1 MLGPQTCG
9 VYDFGQRLYPG
20 VRFCNVGTVRP
31 DLLDPHEPDRVA
43 DAVAQLGLAHVVVTS
58 VDRDDLPD
66 RGGGEHFAQTIQA
79 IRATS
84 PGTTI
89 EILTPDFSRKE
100 GALETVVA
108 AASDVYSH
116 WRPYPGSIRP
126 FVPEPVIFIRY
137 VCWIRLKK
145 SVRPCSQN
153 PV

>member
-66 RGGGEHFAQTIQA
+66 RGGGRTLRPNH
-79 IRATS
+79 
-84 PGTTI
+84 PGN
-89 EILTPDFSRKE
+89 P
-100 GALETVVA
+100 
-108 AASDVYSH
+108 SH
-116 WRPYPGSIRP
+116 LSGH
-126 FVPEPVIFIRY
+126 
-137 VCWIRLKK
+137 
-145 SVRPCSQN
+145 N
-153 PV
+153 H